1 MEERVPLLESRP
13 RAAQAAL
20 VIGGP
25 AIVGVVCGLL
35 LGISE
40 AAYLLISV
48 LALAGAW
55 LAGYEHSGP
64 RKGAIRGL
72 VGGTLFGAFVLIAHA
87 IEGSEAKADLP
98 DPEILLVV
106 LTALVS
112 VATGALGGRSRARA
126 EQRSRA

>member
-55 LAGYEHSGP
+55 LAGYEHAGP
-64 RKGAIRGL
+64 REGAIRGL
-72 VGGTLFGAFVLIAHA
+72 VGGTLFGAFVLIAHE

-98 DPEILLVV
+98 HPAILLIV
-106 LTALVS
+106 LTAVIS
-112 VATGALGGRSRARA
+112 VVFGALGGRSRARG
-126 EQRSRA
+126 